1 MKPDKFDIKIQ
12 EAAALSEAAYD
23 EQAWSAMEKLL
34 DEKMPQN
41 KKDNKKLFW
50 WFLLLCIVISGLWLT
65 LRPGENLQVA
75 TIPEKATGAD
85 TLTNDANYVLKNKK
99 LSTPQKENETIIT
112 PHQASKFQPRK
123 SFSEKKPGITFS
135 INHTDQI
142 NNINEINHKDEINHV
157 DGKSV
162 GGRKQNPSRPYGM
175 TTTENNSPGS
185 AQSDN
190 RKNNTGATKSLKLA
204 NEENHSDDQVENKN
218 APVIANEK
226 HDSIIIKKNPHPIAK
241 RNKDSASRNQFRKSF
256 LISVSAGPDISAVN
270 INNLGRTE
278 LVYGA
283 GIGYI
288 VNKRWSVRAGFYV
301 AKKGYGARSS
311 DYHPPARFWN
321 YYPDLTSIDANCK
334 IYEVPLL
341 VNYSFS
347 RNAKHHWFV
356 SAGLASYFM
365 KKEDYDYI
373 SKSPSGEISYNN
385 YTVRNENQHYFSSLK
400 LSAGYEKKLSS
411 KISLTTEPYFNV
423 PLTGIG
429 YGKVKLYSAGILFSL
444 DVKPFSKNN

>member
-12 EAAALSEAAYD
+12 EAAAQNEAAYD

-34 DEKMPQN
+34 DEEMPQK

-50 WFLLLCIVISGLWLT
+50 WFLLLCILISGLWLT
-65 LRPGENLQVA
+65 LRPGENLRVA
-75 TIPEKATGAD
+75 TIPEKATAAD
-85 TLTNDANYVLKNKK
+85 TLTTNSDYVLKNKK
-99 LSTPQKENETIIT
+99 LSTHQKENEKIIS
-112 PHQASKFQPRK
+112 PHQASKFQPKK

-135 INHTDQI
+135 INHRDRKIVDDEKI
-142 NNINEINHKDEINHV
+142 NSSN
-157 DGKSV
+157 
-162 GGRKQNPSRPYGM
+162 QNP
-175 TTTENNSPGS
+175 TAKNENNSNDDAHSVDKINHTDVTNEPKS
-185 AQSDN
+185 AIEETEPEKQDSNKNIIAIVNEKNDSIIN
-190 RKNNTGATKSLKLA
+190 RKNSPSPA
-204 NEENHSDDQVENKN
+204 
-218 APVIANEK
+218 
-226 HDSIIIKKNPHPIAK
+226 KKI
-241 RNKDSASRNQFRKSF
+241 KDSARNKFRKSF

-301 AKKGYGARSS
+301 AKKGYGAKSS

-334 IYEVPLL
+334 VYEVPLL
-341 VNYSFS
+341 VNYNFS
-347 RNAKHHWFV
+347 RDTKHQWFV

-373 SKSPSGEISYNN
+373 SKSPSGQISYNN
-385 YTVRNENQHYFSSLK
+385 YTIRNENQHYFSSLK

-411 KISLTTEPYFNV
+411 KISLTAEPYLNL

-444 DVKPFSKNN
+444 DVKPFSKK

>member
-12 EAAALSEAAYD
+12 EAAAQSEAAYD

-65 LRPGENLQVA
+65 LRPAENLKIT
-75 TIPEKATGAD
+75 TISEKVTGAD
-85 TLTNDANYVLKNKK
+85 TLTNSSDYDLKNKK
-99 LSTPQKENETIIT
+99 LSAHQKENEKIIS
-112 PHQASKFQPRK
+112 PDQASKLQARK
-123 SFSEKKPGITFS
+123 SFSEKKPGLTFS
-135 INHTDQI
+135 INHRD
-142 NNINEINHKDEINHV
+142 EINHTDKVNYKDEINHTN
-157 DGKSV
+157 DKSV
-162 GGRKQNPSRPYGM
+162 GSEKENPSRSDGI
-175 TTTENNSPGS
+175 TTIKNNSTDGPHSVNKINHAEG
-185 AQSDN
+185 
-190 RKNNTGATKSLKLA
+190 A
-204 NEENHSDDQVENKN
+204 NEPNSVIEETQSEKPDVNKHI
-218 APVIANEK
+218 IASPNK
-226 HDSIIIKKNPHPIAK
+226 KNDSIINKKDPQTTAK
-241 RNKDSASRNQFRKSF
+241 RNKESASRNQFRKSF
-256 LISVSAGPDISAVN
+256 LISISAGPDISAVN

-283 GIGYI
+283 GVGYI

-301 AKKGYGARSS
+301 AKKGYGAKSS

-334 IYEVPLL
+334 VYEVPLL
-341 VNYSFS
+341 VNYNFS

-356 SAGLASYFM
+356 SAGVASYFM

-373 SKSPSGEISYNN
+373 SKSPSGQISYNN
-385 YTVRNENQHYFSSLK
+385 YTIRNENQHYFSSLK

-411 KISLTTEPYFNV
+411 KISLTTEPYLNL

-429 YGKVKLYSAGILFSL
+429 YGKVKLYSAGILLSL
-444 DVKPFSKNN
+444 DVKPF

>member
-12 EAAALSEAAYD
+12 EAAAQNEAAYD

-34 DEKMPQN
+34 DEEMPQK

-50 WFLLLCIVISGLWLT
+50 WFLLLCILISGLWLT
-65 LRPGENLQVA
+65 LRPGENLRVA
-75 TIPEKATGAD
+75 TIPEKATAAD
-85 TLTNDANYVLKNKK
+85 TLTTNSDYVLKNKK
-99 LSTPQKENETIIT
+99 LSTHQKENEKIIS
-112 PHQASKFQPRK
+112 PHQASKFQPKK

-135 INHTDQI
+135 INHRDRKIVDDEKI
-142 NNINEINHKDEINHV
+142 NSSN
-157 DGKSV
+157 
-162 GGRKQNPSRPYGM
+162 QNP
-175 TTTENNSPGS
+175 TAKNENNSNDDAHSVDKINHTDVTNEPKS
-185 AQSDN
+185 AIEETEPEKQDSNKNIIAIVNEKNDSIIN
-190 RKNNTGATKSLKLA
+190 RKNSPSPA
-204 NEENHSDDQVENKN
+204 
-218 APVIANEK
+218 
-226 HDSIIIKKNPHPIAK
+226 KKI
-241 RNKDSASRNQFRKSF
+241 KDSARNKFRKSF

-301 AKKGYGARSS
+301 AKKGYGAKSS

-334 IYEVPLL
+334 VYEVPLL
-341 VNYSFS
+341 VNYNFS
-347 RNAKHHWFV
+347 RDAKHQWFV

-373 SKSPSGEISYNN
+373 SKSPSGQISYNN
-385 YTVRNENQHYFSSLK
+385 YTIRNENQHYFSSLK

-411 KISLTTEPYFNV
+411 KISLTAEPYLNL

-444 DVKPFSKNN
+444 DVKPFSKK